1 MHPLAL
7 LHFDEVEDKKTL
19 AVINELTAGYDNKA
33 QYFYHIYEHWVDKE
47 GKSHPKK
54 RMKKDQYGKDQIAF
68 SLMIKADDKDRI
80 KDWLQVFSDIQKDQ
94 SELAEQL
101 HDPEKEKLFDKSESD
116 FETDVDSDPNEK
128 NMKDEEDPF

>member
-1 MHPLAL
+1 
-7 LHFDEVEDKKTL
+7 
-19 AVINELTAGYDNKA
+19 
-33 QYFYHIYEHWVDKE
+33 
-47 GKSHPKK
+47 
-54 RMKKDQYGKDQIAF
+54 MKKDQYGKDQIAF
-68 SLMIKADDKDRI
+68 TLMIKADDKDRI